1 MSTEPVKILVISLM
15 SSKKYKAH
23 AVYDGEQLVIAS
35 MSPIVGMF
43 NSWRDGLIKE
53 IEECKS
59 KGWIVIVE
67 ERTDFV
73 SSHATQYLLED
84 MNDENRSNYFDAL
97 DWYFALQDMENLIIH
112 PDYQQYQ
119 IRTGGEGQK
128 VEKKQDE
135 KGRPIYAV
143 DWKSFHGGFRCVL
156 LCVVA
161 AMYEP
166 ISGRF
171 LDAMWGKTQEED
183 EIENPVKRWKRI
195 FQAQA
200 LGKEAYLMEER
211 GQR

>member
-1 MSTEPVKILVISLM
+1 MEPVKILVISLI

-23 AVYDGEQLVIAS
+23 AVYDGERLVIAS

-43 NSWRDGLIKE
+43 NSWRDNLIKE
-53 IEECKS
+53 VEECKS

-112 PDYQQYQ
+112 QDYQQYQ

-135 KGRPIYAV
+135 KGRSIYSV

-166 ISGRF
+166 ISERF
-171 LDAMWGKTQEED
+171 LDAMWGKTAVEEED
-183 EIENPVKRWKRI
+183 SDPRRRLNEVFQDRSNQHEIN
-195 FQAQA
+195 
-200 LGKEAYLMEER
+200 LMNSR
-211 GQR
+211 GQI